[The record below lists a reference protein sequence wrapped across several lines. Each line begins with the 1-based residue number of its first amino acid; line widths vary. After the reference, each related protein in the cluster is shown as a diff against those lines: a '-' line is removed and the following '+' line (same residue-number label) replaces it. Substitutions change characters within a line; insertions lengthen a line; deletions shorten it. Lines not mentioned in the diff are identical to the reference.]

1 MLARLGEP
9 ETYGKLL
16 VALQEEEPGKEYT
29 VRKFEIRD
37 EKVYMSTYVGTFC
50 SLHVKEQFV
59 VEGQIFHHMYHTTL
73 LSI

>member
-16 VALQEEEPGKEYT
+16 VALQEEEPSKEYT

-37 EKVYMSTYVGTFC
+37 EKVYLSTYVGTF
-50 SLHVKEQFV
+50 L
-59 VEGQIFHHMYHTTL
+59 
-73 LSI
+73 